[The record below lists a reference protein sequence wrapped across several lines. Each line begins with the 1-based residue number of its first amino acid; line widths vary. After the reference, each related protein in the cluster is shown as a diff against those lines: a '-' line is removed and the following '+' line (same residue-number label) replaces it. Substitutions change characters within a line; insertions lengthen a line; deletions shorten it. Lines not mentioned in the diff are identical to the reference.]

1 MSTRE
6 MAAKPRAT
14 RPIGKRSDDTDRAVP
29 PAPVSGAPIGNGV
42 VVVVVVVPDEARGVP
57 PDVPAASVVDVVGTV
72 VVLVVV
78 DNVVEVV
85 DVAKRQ
91 VGTVIVL
98 SSMVTAPPRA
108 RTRPFTAAPVFNVID
123 VVARI
128 DPAKFVVV
136 PRVAELPTC
145 QNTLHA
151 CAPFSSATTLVD
163 AVVKDDPASKMKTES
178 GLPPPLRVTVPVRP
192 MDEVERYTP
201 ETSVDPP
208 KSPATVTY
216 GDRPAALLEAVM
228 RSFSAVSATPFA
240 TYVAP
245 VVWEP
250 GGNPE
255 SAVPGESPM
264 SPLIVVGPVL
274 VMALP
279 ANTAKD
285 DAVPRLTGAVAA
297 DAVWAPKAAKVRNAI
312 PVTKK
317 VPKESRRLRTTAGE
331 DE

>member
-57 PDVPAASVVDVVGTV
+57 PDVPAAH
-72 VVLVVV
+72 
-78 DNVVEVV
+78 
-85 DVAKRQ
+85 
-91 VGTVIVL
+91 
-98 SSMVTAPPRA
+98 
-108 RTRPFTAAPVFNVID
+108 VID